1 MARSGPFKRS
11 LANRYTLLVAVL
23 VGLTTLIL
31 ASALASGVYRMA
43 LGEES
48 SRQRAQGE
56 LIVRDVS
63 NRLQSSF
70 RVLRTLADRDI
81 IVGGD
86 DRAVGKAL
94 AGAYVD
100 NAEYLRGIALYSL
113 EGSPTVM
120 YPQDQT
126 LPSDD
131 VIRDSN
137 LAEGVGYLWVE
148 AEDPDPASLWVL
160 VPIKLS
166 DGSESV
172 LLGAVRTAFI
182 DDVLKQVSFSEKSP
196 TALIVDSAGT
206 SVLTAGDPQ
215 VYLDSNIEYDPSAED
230 PELGSVLVSS
240 AAGQR
245 FRGIYAEI
253 SGLTGLD
260 WRVVVTEPDTIV
272 AAETWQALRPAV
284 FAWSA
289 SSVIALVLALVS
301 VAWLARPLRLLDERA
316 RAAASGAIL
325 EPLPVTRSD
334 EIGRLIESF
343 NSVGQRLNRMHDMSQ
358 MLARS
363 ADLDQVL
370 DMVLVSLGR
379 ILDVTDVGIMLLE
392 DEGRT
397 LWLARADGALSESAG
412 VRIATDSSQWLRD
425 VIATRELSEF
435 VGEVTL
441 DPIVISRDSDDPV
454 TRALAVPLL
463 KGTTML
469 GIIFVIHRAEEAF
482 SDAETELARSFA
494 AQASV
499 ALDNARLFAEERR
512 SRRDAEA
519 LRHVAEILGGTDSQR
534 DSLSLIA
541 GIEAELLDAD
551 LSWVFLKG
559 ASETRDSAEAE
570 MADSWLSLWQS
581 LRVERSFADASKP
594 VALTEADAHP
604 EVRSRL
610 RELGVRMVVI
620 SPITVS
626 DTLAGLVMLGWS
638 SRTYQLDK
646 RANELSSAIGKQV
659 ALSLHN
665 TMLFDE
671 ARTRA
676 DNLETI
682 FRISQAVSSSLQS
695 KVVLNRV
702 LDVVQKILSADAVM
716 LMTLDVDR
724 SLMIVPMARGI
735 LSPEM
740 LQMEFRAG
748 EDIPGEVFK
757 RKEPANVTDLSDSS
771 SRLAELAA
779 SQDLGSAVFVPLLA
793 RGRSIGVLAVFSR
806 EKNAFIPEEVELL
819 RTFATQAALAI
830 DTANLFSRE
839 HHVATVLQHSILPTR
854 LPIIEGIES
863 SSVYVPAGSEVE
875 IGGDYYDL
883 FLAPDG
889 RVALAIGDVCGKGV
903 EAATKTSMI
912 KFSIR
917 GMIAAGACP
926 SDILAELNRAL
937 VAAGDPSDIVTLW
950 LGLLDIETGRLS
962 WANGGHPPSMLLQAE
977 TGEIV
982 RLGTTGALLGAIKSA
997 EYGESEIV
1005 VERGNSILMYTDG
1018 VTEARSQ
1025 GRFFGEGRVRRAL
1038 RQGGSPAVVTQRLLA
1053 SVQRFSHGDLRDDA
1067 AILTLMLKGP
1077 VDDQPDS
1084 VSAT

>member
-1 MARSGPFKRS
+1 MARSRPFKRS

-70 RVLRTLADRDI
+70 RVLRTLASRDV

-94 AGAYVD
+94 ASAYVD
-100 NAEYLRGIALYSL
+100 NAEYLRGIALYSF

-120 YPQDQT
+120 YPQDQA

-131 VIRDSN
+131 VIRGSN
-137 LAEGVGYLWVE
+137 LSEGVAYLWLE
-148 AEDPDPASLWVL
+148 ADDPTPASLWVL
-160 VPIKLS
+160 VPIQLS

-206 SVLTAGDPQ
+206 SVLTAG
-215 VYLDSNIEYDPSAED
+215 EYDPSGD
-230 PELGSVLVSS
+230 DSGLGSVLVAS

-245 FRGIYAEI
+245 FRGVYADI

-284 FAWSA
+284 FAWGA
-289 SSVIALVLALVS
+289 SSVIALILALVS

-316 RAAASGAIL
+316 RAAASGAML

-370 DMVLVSLGR
+370 DLVLVSLGR
-379 ILDVTDVGIMLLE
+379 ILVVKDVGIMLLE

-397 LWLARADGALSESAG
+397 LWLARAAGTLAKSAG
-412 VRIATDSSQWLRD
+412 ARIKTDSSRWLAE
-425 VIATRELSEF
+425 VVATREMAEF
-435 VGEVTL
+435 IGEV
-441 DPIVISRDSDDPV
+441 ISDPV
-454 TRALAVPLL
+454 IMLRGADDTSLRALAVPLV
-463 KGTTML
+463 KGETML
-469 GIIFVIHRAEEAF
+469 GVMVVMHGAEEAF
-482 SDAETELARSFA
+482 SDAEAELARSFA

-519 LRHVAEILGGTDSQR
+519 LRHVAEIMGGADSRR

-551 LSWVFLKG
+551 LSWVFLEG
-559 ASETRDSAEAE
+559 GSAMRGTAEEAL
-570 MADSWLSLWQS
+570 AGSWLSLWRR
-581 LRVERSFADASKP
+581 LHAERSFADTSMP
-594 VALTEADAHP
+594 VALTDADTDP

-610 RELGVRMVVI
+610 RGLGVRMVVI

-626 DTLAGLVMLGWS
+626 DSLAGLVVLGWS
-638 SRTYQLDK
+638 NRTYQLDK
-646 RANELSSAIGKQV
+646 RANELTSAIGKQV
-659 ALSLHN
+659 ALALQN
-665 TMLFDE
+665 AMLFDE

-748 EDIPGEVFK
+748 EDLPGEVFEH
-757 RKEPANVTDLSDSS
+757 KEPVNVIDLADSAS
-771 SRLAELAA
+771 PLARLAA

-806 EKNAFIPEEVELL
+806 DKNAFIPEEVELL

-854 LPIIEGIES
+854 LPLIEGIES

-912 KFSIR
+912 KYSVR
-917 GMIAAGACP
+917 GMIAAGASP

-937 VAAGDPSDIVTLW
+937 VAAGDPSDIVTVW
-950 LGLLDIETGRLS
+950 LGLLDIGTGRLS
-962 WANGGHPPSMLLQAE
+962 WANGGHPPSMLLQPE

-982 RLGTTGALLGAIKSA
+982 RLGTTGALLGAINSA
-997 EYGESEIV
+997 EYGESEVIV
-1005 VERGNSILMYTDG
+1005 EPGNTILLYTDG

-1077 VDDQPDS
+1077 VEDQPRGVS
-1084 VSAT
+1084 VQ